1 MEPLAEERILGV
13 PVDVVDEPTAL
24 SHLIGLVKNGEPA
37 VAVAVNP
44 EKVLAARENPWLLR
58 FLEAAALR
66 IPDGVGIVWAS
77 RRQGGA
83 IEKRLTGFDLFLRL
97 IEACSREHWSVFL
110 LGARPGVA
118 DAAASAFR
126 RAYPEL
132 KVAGVRDGYFP
143 LDQGGEVAAQV
154 RDSGAS
160 ILFVAMGSP
169 RQEHW
174 LFEHF
179 LATGSVLAMGVGGGF
194 DVVAGRVRRAPR
206 WVQTL
211 GLEWLFRF
219 LLQPRARWRRMGSL
233 VRFAVEIRRRPA
245 V

>member
-13 PVDVVDEPTAL
+13 PVDVADEPTAL
-24 SHLIGLVKNGEPA
+24 CHLIDLVRSGEPA

-44 EKVLAARENPWLLR
+44 EKVLAARDNPWLLR

-83 IEKRLTGFDLFLRL
+83 IRQRLTGMDLFLRL
-97 IEACSREHWSVFL
+97 TEACAKEHWGVFL
-110 LGARPGVA
+110 LGAKPGVA
-118 DAAASAFR
+118 EAAARAFCR
-126 RAYPEL
+126 VYPEL
-132 KVAGVRDGYFP
+132 QVAGVRDGYFP

-154 RDSGAS
+154 RESGAR

-194 DVVAGRVRRAPR
+194 DVVAGRVRRAPH
-206 WVQTL
+206 WIQAL

-233 VRFAVEIRRRPA
+233 LRFAVEIWRQPA
-245 V
+245 A